1 MNDYKVGGIKL
12 LLQTSMANKVSIKT
26 ALSEGNKIM
35 PLAPTY
41 FLSLTLENVRCFGP
55 KQTLYFSDKEERAS
69 QWTIILGNNG
79 VGKTTILQGLS
90 LLVPIRIPQLD
101 QFIQE
106 LPDPENRFSNIVP
119 PKATEAR
126 YPRYLDLSPNTTW
139 DPYAKEDTEV
149 FQLAGEFG
157 IGVRLTERN
166 EEPVRASIQLLRN
179 ERGVTFTTVLSAF
192 PDFPCFGYG
201 ASRRM
206 GDVSLSD
213 KNEDSAV
220 ASLFSDDISL
230 LNAEEWLLQADY
242 AAYAAKNKT
251 IRKAA
256 EKRRNEIR
264 DILIKLLPDVTDIRF
279 SRLSEEQLR
288 PGIEVQ
294 TPYGWVSIK
303 DLSLGYKTLI
313 AWMVD
318 FASRMFDRYPD
329 SPNPLAEPAVVLV
342 DEIDLHLHPKW
353 QRTLMGYLSER
364 FPNTQFIAT
373 AHSPLVVQAAQD
385 ANIVLLQREGN
396 HVVIENNVEAVRNW
410 RVDQILTSDLFGL
423 ESARPPETDRLL
435 DERTKILSKSKLTKK
450 DRERLKKLEEE
461 IGELPTGETP
471 EDIEAMDV
479 IRRAAERLKAEG
491 Y

>member
-1 MNDYKVGGIKL
+1 MTSKSATETTVGNDKSN
-12 LLQTSMANKVSIKT
+12 TSAVP
-26 ALSEGNKIM
+26 A
-35 PLAPTY
+35 Y
-41 FLSLTLENVRCFGP
+41 FLSLTVENVRCFGP
-55 KQTLYFSDKEERAS
+55 RQILDLSDGNGLPA

-79 VGKTTILQGLS
+79 VGKTTLLQSLIAVSPELYGQASLAPIYRLDWNLYRGKGYEGKLLLS
-90 LLVPIRIPQLD
+90 PVFLVGQKLTG
-101 QFIQE
+101 QGNGE
-106 LPDPENRFSNIVP
+106 LFNRFKVTGDRNSFINDAHIA
-119 PKATEAR
+119 ATCLLKEF
-126 YPRYLDLSPNTTW
+126 
-139 DPYAKEDTEV
+139 PY
-149 FQLAGEFG
+149 
-157 IGVRLTERN
+157 
-166 EEPVRASIQLLRN
+166 
-179 ERGVTFTTVLSAF
+179 
-192 PDFPCFGYG
+192 FGYG

-206 GDVSLSD
+206 GDASLSEE
-213 KNEDSAV
+213 KEDSPF
-220 ASLFSDDISL
+220 ASLFSENIEL

-242 AAYAAKNKT
+242 AAHAADNQLAIK
-251 IRKAA
+251 RA
-256 EKRRNEIR
+256 EKRRDEIKEV
-264 DILIKLLPDVTDIRF
+264 LLKLLPEVEDIRF
-279 SRLSEEQLR
+279 VPITVRQFK
-288 PGIEVQ
+288 PGVEVK
-294 TPYGWVSIK
+294 TPYGWISIK

-329 SPNPLAEPAVVLV
+329 SLNPLAEPAVVLV

-385 ANIVLLQREGN
+385 ANIVLLRREGD
-396 HVVIENNVEAVRNW
+396 HVVIENNMEAVRNW

-423 ESARPPETDRLL
+423 ESARPPETDKLL
-435 DERTKILSKSKLTKK
+435 AERTKLLSKAKLTKK

-461 IGELPTGETP
+461 IGSLPTGETP